1 MLGGNTV
8 HKVIIDCD
16 PGIDDAVA
24 VCMAL
29 FDPRV
34 DVIAITATAGNVSGE
49 QASRNVQAVIE
60 RLDPPRFPRLG
71 AAAQGDVSTGA
82 DNRLMHGEDGLG
94 NVGFPVSRLHHQHP
108 SEKVICDA
116 VRAEPN
122 RITLVCLGPLTNVA
136 RAFQRDPELPV
147 LLHRLIILGGC
158 VDGIGNVTAASEFN
172 MFCDPNSA
180 RAVFRSPATKT
191 LIPLDVTRAARLTL
205 DFLDRLPPETTRVG
219 LFLRK
224 ILPFM
229 YRAHHQQ
236 LGQESI
242 QLHAAV
248 AMAAVLDPTM
258 FEYSEM
264 SGDVETRGELTMGST
279 VFDRRLNPRWRPNMD
294 VALRAEV
301 DKVTTCIVET
311 LVAAGASTPLE

>member
-34 DVIAITATAGNVSGE
+34 DVIAITAAAGNVPGE
-49 QASRNVQAVIE
+49 QASRNVQAIIE

-71 AAAQGDVSTGA
+71 AAVQGDAGAGA

-136 RAFQRDPELPV
+136 RAFQRDPELSV

-180 RAVFRSPATKT
+180 RAVFRSPVTKT
-191 LIPLDVTRAARLTL
+191 LIPLDVTRAVRLTL
-205 DFLDRLPPETTRVG
+205 DFLDRLPAETTRVG
-219 LFLRK
+219 LFLRR

-229 YRAHHQQ
+229 YRAHHQR

-248 AMAAVLDPTM
+248 ALAAVLDSTM

-264 SGDVETRGELTMGST
+264 SGDVETRGELTLGTT

-294 VALRAEV
+294 VAVRADVE
-301 DKVTTCIVET
+301 KVTACIVET
-311 LVAAGASTPLE
+311 LAAAGLATPLE

>member
-29 FDPRV
+29 FDPRL
-34 DVIAITATAGNVSGE
+34 DVIAITAAAGNVPGE
-49 QASRNVQAVIE
+49 QASRNVQAIIE

-71 AAAQGDVSTGA
+71 AAVPGDAGAGA

-136 RAFQRDPELPV
+136 RAFQRDPELSV

-158 VDGIGNVTAASEFN
+158 VDGVGNVTAASEFN

-180 RAVFRSPATKT
+180 RAVFRSPVTKT
-191 LIPLDVTRAARLTL
+191 LIPLDVTRAVRLTL

-219 LFLRK
+219 LFLRR

-229 YRAHHQQ
+229 YRAHHQR

-248 AMAAVLDPTM
+248 ALAAVLDSDDVRVQRDVGGCRDARRADVGNDCIRPAAQPPLAA
-258 FEYSEM
+258 EYGCCRARRRREGHGM
-264 SGDVETRGELTMGST
+264 YRGD
-279 VFDRRLNPRWRPNMD
+279 
-294 VALRAEV
+294 
-301 DKVTTCIVET
+301 TCGGRFGH
-311 LVAAGASTPLE
+311 AA